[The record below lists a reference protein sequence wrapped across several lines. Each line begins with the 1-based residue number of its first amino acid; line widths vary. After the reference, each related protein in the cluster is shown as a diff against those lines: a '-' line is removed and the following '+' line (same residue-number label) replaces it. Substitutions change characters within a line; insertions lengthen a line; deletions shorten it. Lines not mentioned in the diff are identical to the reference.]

1 MAGEVMGEVITNK
14 STVFDVKD
22 FEVAVRGH
30 CNDIVKEFGT
40 PYIALLSYLPA
51 SSLLSLAYV
60 PLPSTYNIYLSY
72 RNAYTTFYFYLKLLQ
87 YCILSTY
94 RTTILR
100 YTPM

>member
-51 SSLLSLAYV
+51 SSLLS
-60 PLPSTYNIYLSY
+60 
-72 RNAYTTFYFYLKLLQ
+72 
-87 YCILSTY
+87 
-94 RTTILR
+94 
-100 YTPM
+100 